1 MSNVRVT
8 PELINSLSESLTF
21 KFERVGDS
29 TVTACWSFLPNGF
42 QVGYGQSACVDPANY
57 NRELGEKYAKENCIT
72 NSVDKLWELEGYM
85 LSVTGNTS
93 DTY

>member
-1 MSNVRVT
+1 MSDVRVT
-8 PELINSLSESLTF
+8 PELINSLGESLTF

-57 NRELGEKYAKENCIT
+57 NRELGEKYAKEDCIT